1 MTLIFPFWVVVWVAM
16 VMYFYFNWLFVL
28 FVSIEIP
35 CWLLF
40 QEMKKN
46 PEITGISS
54 NNKRILIKHL
64 YSFHT
69 ELIIILSKYIFNVF
83 ISNVSFF
90 EYLLVFTR
98 GWSKRNAWR
107 ANRTIENDTN
117 QTADKGWGAIDQK
130 LYGQPKAFFY
140 IDILIDFNEHRFNA
154 DASNESTI
162 NIL

>member
-1 MTLIFPFWVVVWVAM
+1 MKFPVGCCF
-16 VMYFYFNWLFVL
+16 
-28 FVSIEIP
+28 
-35 CWLLF
+35 
-40 QEMKKN
+40 KKWKKK

-54 NNKRILIKHL
+54 NNKHILIKHL

-107 ANRTIENDTN
+107 ANRTIVNDTN
-117 QTADKGWGAIDQK
+117 QTADKGCGGGTDQK

-140 IDILIDFNEHRFNA
+140 IDILIDFNEHHFNA
-154 DASNESTI
+154 DASN
-162 NIL
+162 